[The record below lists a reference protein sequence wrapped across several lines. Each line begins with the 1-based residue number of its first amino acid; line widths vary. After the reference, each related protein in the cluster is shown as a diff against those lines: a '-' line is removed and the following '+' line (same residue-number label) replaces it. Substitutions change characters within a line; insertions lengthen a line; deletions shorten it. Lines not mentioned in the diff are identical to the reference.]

1 MTLPRLRPTVRDH
14 LKQLAQEFK
23 KALET
28 CTCAAIKD
36 CKGTP
41 TLSVQNSEE
50 LFVGK
55 LLTRG
60 FGHGRKTFS
69 PGDVAPIAK
78 RDYKEGHWEI
88 VGDGDLFVEC
98 FRPHVI
104 RLIREHLKA
113 YREMLPDR
121 ESFCNSLDEIKRH
134 LESEYFGAWYF
145 SRDLQ
150 SEIDEWEERAWEGE
164 TRPEMKQLPS
174 ADDAQMVAASRKP
187 ETAGPRK
194 RTGRKQ
200 NPEVAKRR
208 AIVGNYSGKV
218 LGVCKRLDFEGCKP
232 PDAWGVDSWEAAY
245 IKDHKTR
252 QKVHSLIAK
261 DRSANQPGFP
271 I

>member
-14 LKQLAQEFK
+14 LKQLAQEFE

-55 LLTRG
+55 LLAGT
-60 FGHGRKTFS
+60 FGHGSKLFR

-78 RDYKEGHWEI
+78 RDYKEQRWEI

-164 TRPEMKQLPS
+164 TRPEMEQLPS

-208 AIVGNYSGKV
+208 VIVGNCSGTVLDVCKV
-218 LGVCKRLDFEGCKP
+218 LDFGECKP
-232 PDAWGVDSWEAAY
+232 PSEWGSVLWEDAYRKDSA
-245 IKDHKTR
+245 TR
-252 QKVHSLIAK
+252 QKIHSLI
-261 DRSANQPGFP
+261 DRDRRANQKKHH
-271 I
+271 